1 MEDRS
6 RPSWEHFVMPISMV
20 TINIEEGLPTLEE
33 ARARL
38 KSELA
43 YCQNRQAKAAKIIHG
58 YGSSGVGG
66 ILRHGIRK
74 SLISRRKEG
83 LLRAVIFGE
92 NWNVFD
98 SNTRA
103 ALEVC
108 PDLTKDRDL
117 CNSNPGISIV
127 LF

>member
-1 MEDRS
+1 
-6 RPSWEHFVMPISMV
+6 MPVSMV

-33 ARARL
+33 ARMRL

-43 YCQNRQAKAAKIIHG
+43 KCQDQRAKAAKIIHG
-58 YGSSGVGG
+58 YGSTGVGG

-83 LLRAVIFGE
+83 QIRAVVFGE
-92 NWNVFD
+92 NWSVFD
-98 SNTRA
+98 SNARA
-103 ALEVC
+103 ILEVC
-108 PDLTKDRDL
+108 PELAKDRDL

-127 LF
+127 VF